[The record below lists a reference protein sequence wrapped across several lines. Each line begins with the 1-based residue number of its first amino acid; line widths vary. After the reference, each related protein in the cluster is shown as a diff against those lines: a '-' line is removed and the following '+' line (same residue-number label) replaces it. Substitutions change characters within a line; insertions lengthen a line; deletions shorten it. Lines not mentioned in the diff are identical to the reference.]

1 MSDHVQSTAAVD
13 SSYIFRTIMTAMSRP
28 GRLHAFL
35 PSVTAP
41 PPLLPGTAAILL
53 TLCDFQTPIYLTPEM
68 AGLDVT
74 KYLRFHT
81 GAPLT
86 PNAAD
91 GSFAVLVAGLD
102 RPPLTDFP
110 QGTHEYPDR
119 SATLLI
125 QVPRISAG
133 GPVALRG
140 PGIASTA
147 DLTVEGMDAG
157 FWREMMR
164 NHDGFPIGVDVV
176 FVSPDA
182 ICACPRST
190 TVSLRETA

>member
-1 MSDHVQSTAAVD
+1 MSDHVRNEAAVD
-13 SSYIFRTIMTAMSRP
+13 SSYIFRSIMRAMSRP
-28 GRLHAFL
+28 GQIHAFL
-35 PSVTAP
+35 PPVTAP
-41 PPLLPGTAAILL
+41 APLFPGTAAILL
-53 TLCDFQTPIYLTPEM
+53 TLCDFQTPIYLPPGM

-86 PNAAD
+86 PDAA
-91 GSFAVLVAGLD
+91 GSSFAVLVAGRD

-119 SATLLI
+119 SATLLV
-125 QVPRISAG
+125 QVPRMSAG

-140 PGIASTA
+140 PGIESTA
-147 DLTVEGMDAG
+147 DLTVEGLDVG
-157 FWREMMR
+157 FWHEMMR

-176 FVSPDA
+176 FVAPDA

-190 TVSLRETA
+190 TIGLQEAA